1 MLSSYGASEHSR
13 AVDSTN
19 LYPTFAAPTPLNKA
33 HIGNMLTPG
42 MIPSPLNLPAITPPA
57 SPYSIFGLYSPGSG
71 SHGSPLCDP
80 GYLRRLKNNPM
91 FRDLQSLLLQE
102 CLQMQVPS
110 NLITTSWNLMQLHK
124 TTPSDQSTNQKA
136 ASSFQSPISAH
147 QNSATSLQPPASG
160 SGQQVYMQH
169 MKFQDKLLK
178 VRIDPAISADGLSVE
193 NKYSTEVGNIEMER
207 YRALNSC
214 PDENVKDTINQYYDK
229 QRLKLIQNTDEK
241 LDQLINKTQSMRREV
256 PKSNNSDAVNL
267 TKTLQGEQPTLSLSG
282 TAQGASLLLQ
292 PVEEKDK
299 IYAVRKLKFNDEA
312 EDNDDD
318 ENDYLNGSVN
328 SEDFEIDE
336 IDVETVDKTELTAH
350 VSKLVS
356 SENDILKKCIEE
368 SGLGAF
374 DISPVDLSTAASVN
388 SIESMIPDS
397 TSSASDSPIS
407 MASAEDL
414 TNQNLSTDGSENSTF
429 SKEEHSVSHFHLE
442 EQLKKPVTR
451 NLNFDNHMFSTPT
464 SNIGMKFTNPDNIQA
479 SLSEIQKLCGAST
492 MTFTPEYRK
501 NMGEFNSTPVDVKP
515 MPLNEMSSAFN
526 MPSANMSYRPVSNNM
541 YQFGVKHGFQQRHLH
556 RHQHEQQQQLK
567 LQQHMA
573 RPTFPRSSSPNDN
586 FKQQHYSYHQKQ
598 QFHLQQQQQQH
609 RQTHQYQPQ
618 RPKSIDSTNNN
629 FQLNNDNI
637 TSTSNSNITNNIQD
651 SMNISSS
658 EKSIKTKEF
667 QFENTPEFRTHRM
680 LTPES
685 TEVLLTW
692 YNAHVNY
699 PYPNDEEVK
708 HLTKLTGITAR
719 QVKKWMAN
727 RRVRCFNTLSIT
739 GNQHPI
745 KHKYKGQGRKRK
757 APMPEKPEKENCD
770 STTADK
776 RPNYSMLGEEAKSI
790 LSEWYEQHIDNPYPT
805 EEEKI
810 QLAEHCRISV
820 NQVKSWFANKRNRTN
835 NTKRQVPNYFI
846 ERFPEYSGLV
856 HLVGQKREEERML
869 KRRKVNDV
877 MNIQP
882 PFYF

>member
-1 MLSSYGASEHSR
+1 
-13 AVDSTN
+13 
-19 LYPTFAAPTPLNKA
+19 
-33 HIGNMLTPG
+33 

-71 SHGSPLCDP
+71 PHGSPFCDP

-124 TTPSDQSTNQKA
+124 TSPTDKSTNPKA
-136 ASSFQSPISAH
+136 ASSLQPPVTAN
-147 QNSATSLQPPASG
+147 QNSATSLKAPASG

-193 NKYSTEVGNIEMER
+193 NEYSTEVGNIEMDR
-207 YRALNSC
+207 YRALTSC
-214 PDENVKDTINQYYDK
+214 PDEKVKDTINGYYDK
-229 QRLKLIQNTDEK
+229 QRLKLIQNNEEK
-241 LDQLINKTQSMRREV
+241 LDQLINKAERMRSEV
-256 PKSNNSDAVNL
+256 LKFNNSDAV
-267 TKTLQGEQPTLSLSG
+267 TKPKQEEQPIYPPSG

-299 IYAVRKLKFNDEA
+299 INAVRKLKFNDEA
-312 EDNDDD
+312 KEDDD

-336 IDVETVDKTELTAH
+336 IDVETVDTTESTAH
-350 VSKLVS
+350 GSKFKS
-356 SENDILKKCIEE
+356 SEKDILKKCIEE

-374 DISPVDLSTAASVN
+374 ANDINPVDLSTEASVN
-388 SIESMIPDS
+388 SNESMIPDS

-414 TNQNLSTDGSENSTF
+414 TNQNLSTDSSTNSTF
-429 SKEEHSVSHFHLE
+429 SKREHSVSPLHFE
-442 EQLKKPVTR
+442 EQLKSIPPVTR

-464 SNIGMKFTNPDNIQA
+464 SNSGMKFTKSDNIQA
-479 SLSEIQKLCGAST
+479 ALAEIQKLCGAST
-492 MTFTPEYRK
+492 MSFTPEYRK
-501 NMGEFNSTPVDVKP
+501 DMGQCNLTPDVVK
-515 MPLNEMSSAFN
+515 PLNEISSAYN
-526 MPSANMSYRPVSNNM
+526 MPSLNMSYGQLSNHM
-541 YQFGVKHGFQQRHLH
+541 FQYGAKQDFQQRHLH
-556 RHQHEQQQQLK
+556 YNQPQQQQQMN
-567 LQQHMA
+567 LQQQMA
-573 RPTFPRSSSPNDN
+573 RQTFPRSSSPNNN
-586 FKQQHYSYHQKQ
+586 FKQQHQMHHQQQ
-598 QFHLQQQQQQH
+598 QFHHQQQQQLH
-609 RQTHQYQPQ
+609 HQTHQHQPK
-618 RPKSIDSTNNN
+618 RPKSIDATNNN
-629 FQLNNDNI
+629 VQQNNDNI
-637 TSTSNSNITNNIQD
+637 TSTINGNNTNNNQD
-651 SMNISSS
+651 SIKVSSS
-658 EKSIKTKEF
+658 GKDIKTEEF
-667 QFENTPEFRTHRM
+667 QFENTPVFRTHRM

-699 PYPNDEEVK
+699 PYPNDEEVE

-745 KHKYKGQGRKRK
+745 KYKYQGQGRKRK
-757 APMPEKPEKENCD
+757 APLPEKSEKENCD

-835 NTKRQVPNYFI
+835 NTKRQIPNYFI
-846 ERFPEYSGLV
+846 EKFPEYSGMV

-869 KRRKVNDV
+869 KRRKVNEV
-877 MNIQP
+877 MYIQP

>member
-1 MLSSYGASEHSR
+1 MDLSIHHLSSYGASEHSR
-13 AVDSTN
+13 AVDSSTK
-19 LYPTFAAPTPLNKA
+19 LYPTFKAPTPLNKA
-33 HIGNMLTPG
+33 HIGNTLTPG
-42 MIPSPLNLPAITPPA
+42 MIPTPLNLPAITPPA
-57 SPYSIFGLYSPGSG
+57 SPYPIFGLYSPGSG
-71 SHGSPLCDP
+71 PHGSPFCDP

-124 TTPSDQSTNQKA
+124 NTPTDQSTNHKA
-136 ASSFQSPISAH
+136 ASSLQPPVSAN
-147 QNSATSLQPPASG
+147 QNSATSLQPSASG

-193 NKYSTEVGNIEMER
+193 NEYSTEVGNIEMER

-214 PDENVKDTINQYYDK
+214 PDEKVKDTINGYYDK
-229 QRLKLIQNTDEK
+229 QRLKLIQNTEEK
-241 LDQLINKTQSMRREV
+241 LDQLINKAERMRREV
-256 PKSNNSDAVNL
+256 LKSNNNGAVNI
-267 TKTLQGEQPTLSLSG
+267 TKSIQGEQPTLPLSG

-292 PVEEKDK
+292 AVEEKDK

-312 EDNDDD
+312 KDNDDD

-328 SEDFEIDE
+328 SEDFDIDE
-336 IDVETVDKTELTAH
+336 IDVETVDRIESTAH
-350 VSKLVS
+350 VSVLVS

-368 SGLGAF
+368 SGIGAF
-374 DISPVDLSTAASVN
+374 ANDISAVDLSTAASVN
-388 SIESMIPDS
+388 SNESMIPDS
-397 TSSASDSPIS
+397 ASSASDSPIS

-414 TNQNLSTDGSENSTF
+414 TNQILSTDGSDISTF
-429 SKEEHSVSHFHLE
+429 SKEEHSVSHFHFE

-464 SNIGMKFTNPDNIQA
+464 ANNGMKFTSPDNIQA

-501 NMGEFNSTPVDVKP
+501 DMGQFYPTP
-515 MPLNEMSSAFN
+515 
-526 MPSANMSYRPVSNNM
+526 
-541 YQFGVKHGFQQRHLH
+541 
-556 RHQHEQQQQLK
+556 
-567 LQQHMA
+567 
-573 RPTFPRSSSPNDN
+573 
-586 FKQQHYSYHQKQ
+586 
-598 QFHLQQQQQQH
+598 
-609 RQTHQYQPQ
+609 
-618 RPKSIDSTNNN
+618 
-629 FQLNNDNI
+629 
-637 TSTSNSNITNNIQD
+637 D

-658 EKSIKTKEF
+658 GKSIKTEEF
-667 QFENTPEFRTHRM
+667 QFENTPVFRTHRM

-699 PYPNDEEVK
+699 PYPNDEEVE

-846 ERFPEYSGLV
+846 EKFPEYSGLV

-869 KRRKVNDV
+869 KRRKINEV
-877 MNIQP
+877 MYIQP